1 MKKYYYILTLSLL
14 AGLASCSDEAK
25 QAIEPNGVKS
35 YTQFYAN
42 IVDEVADTRSLLL
55 NDKKIAFEES
65 DAIQLYVD
73 AGLST
78 GTFYTLKYQSS
89 SKTFDVGPGFAP
101 IPGTQFNA
109 IFPSGAAFNS
119 SDNVYVINLEHDFNY
134 RRDAFSSTQ
143 LMPMWGDGK
152 GTNVL
157 NFYHMA
163 GLIRF
168 SISGSLKIS
177 KLTLKGNNGE
187 QIGGA
192 AEIDPTQAKP
202 TLKMVSGYS
211 SLPAA
216 YEQVMNIVDV
226 ELTETPTYFY
236 FVVPPITFT
245 EGITLTIEADGL
257 HHPIVKTTNNAVKVG
272 RGMMKSFT
280 SLDTDEI
287 LQIESDVQLNALKAL
302 YNSMGG
308 DKWTSKKWDIT
319 KPLSDG
325 SAWPGIVS
333 DANGVVTQINLSGCG
348 LSGTIPAEIG
358 DLHYLQ
364 NIDLSNNNLTGG
376 IPKEVAN
383 ITNLQSFYVNGNVMN
398 GVVPKEVYTSDAWA
412 HAKRKLNQQTG
423 YELTTKYVSS
433 DYSHDG
439 EWKKLQTHTTGKGY
453 GIPIVITCDGFSDD
467 KYADFNTEAVNA
479 MDYFFSI
486 APYSDF
492 REYFDVYSLMAVSP
506 NNEVGLN
513 LAYGTDYDGESYNID
528 DSKIRE
534 RLKNSPLG
542 MSSNVL
548 AIVLLNETNDVK
560 RARCF
565 IHSDGFAAALAPV
578 DEKLEKNIH
587 HEAGG
592 HGFGFLA
599 DEYSSDGGGAYGSAQ
614 RADLDNRHN
623 IGWSLNL
630 SYNNTKTT
638 VPWKD
643 LWISAYAPE
652 NIGAFAGG
660 DGAYTSGVY
669 RCTENSTMNNQYA
682 FDKFNPQSRWL
693 IFKRIVEMAGYATP
707 SIEDFM
713 TYDAHNISYMPPIA
727 TTRNYVE
734 KQGYLLGAPPVMIID
749 R

>member
-1 MKKYYYILTLSLL
+1 MKKCFYILTLGLL
-14 AGLASCSDEAK
+14 AVLASCSDEVV
-25 QAIEPNGVKS
+25 QALESDSVKCYS
-35 YTQFYAN
+35 QFFAN
-42 IVDEVADTRSLLL
+42 IVDEMADTRSLLL
-55 NDKKIAFEES
+55 NDKKIAFEEN

-73 AGLST
+73 EDIKIGK
-78 GTFYTLKYQSS
+78 FYTLKYQKSS
-89 SKTFDVGPGFAP
+89 NSFNVGPGYAP

-109 IFPSGAAFNS
+109 IFPSGAAFNPT
-119 SDNVYVINLEHDFNY
+119 NKVYVINLEHNNKF
-134 RRDAFSSTQ
+134 RRDTFSATQ

-152 GTNVL
+152 GANVL

-202 TLKMVSGYS
+202 TLKMANMYS
-211 SLPAA
+211 SLPPA
-216 YEQVMNIVDV
+216 YEQVMTVENV

-245 EGITLTIEADGL
+245 QGITLTIEAEGL
-257 HHPIVKTTNNAVKVG
+257 HHPIVKTTDKTVKIG
-272 RGMMKSFT
+272 RGMMKTFT
-280 SLDTDEI
+280 SVDVDDI
-287 LQIESDVQLNALKAL
+287 LQAESDVQLNALKAL
-302 YNSMGG
+302 YHSMGG

-319 KPLSDG
+319 KPLSDSG
-325 SAWPGIVS
+325 AWPGVV
-333 DANGVVTQINLSGCG
+333 ANEKGVVTQIDLKGCG
-348 LSGTIPAEIG
+348 LTGTIPADIG
-358 DLHYLQ
+358 DLIYLQ
-364 NIDLSNNNLTGG
+364 EIDLSNNNLTGG

-383 ITNLQSFYVNGNVMN
+383 ITNLKSFYVNNNKMDGE
-398 GVVPKEVYTSDAWA
+398 VPKEVYTSDTWA
-412 HAKRKLNQQTG
+412 HATRKLNQQAG
-423 YELTTKYVSS
+423 YNLNTKYVSA

-439 EWKKLQTHTTGKGY
+439 EWKILQTHTSGKGY
-453 GIPIVITCDGFSDD
+453 GIPVVITCDAFSDG

-479 MDYFFSI
+479 MNYFFSI
-486 APYSDF
+486 APYNDF

-513 LAYGTDYDGESYNID
+513 LAYGTVYDGDSYSID
-528 DSKIRE
+528 YKKVMRKIE
-534 RLKNSPLG
+534 TSPLG

-548 AIVLLNETNDVK
+548 AIVLLNETNTVR
-560 RARCF
+560 RAKCF
-565 IHSDGFAAALAPV
+565 INSDGFSVAIAPV
-578 DEKLEKNIH
+578 DENLEVVIH

-599 DEYSSDGGGAYGSAQ
+599 DEYYLSGRVYGSAE

-623 IGWSLNL
+623 LGWSLNL
-630 SYNNTKTT
+630 SYNNTKTA

-643 LWISAYAPE
+643 LWIPAYEPE
-652 NIGAFAGG
+652 NIGVYAGG
-660 DGAYTSGVY
+660 DGSYSSGVY
-669 RCTENSTMNNQYA
+669 RCTENSTMRDQYE

-693 IFKRIVEMAGYATP
+693 IFRRIVEMAGYATP
-707 SIEDFM
+707 SIDDFM
-713 TYDAHNISYMPPIA
+713 TYDAHNISYLPPVA

-734 KQGYLLGAPPVMIID
+734 KQEHLLGAPPVMLK
-749 R
+749 